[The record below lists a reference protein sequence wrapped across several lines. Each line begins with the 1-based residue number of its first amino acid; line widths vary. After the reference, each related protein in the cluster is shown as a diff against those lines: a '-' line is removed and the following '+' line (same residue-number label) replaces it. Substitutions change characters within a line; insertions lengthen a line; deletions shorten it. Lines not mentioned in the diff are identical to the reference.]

1 MALSWQGNVVLV
13 LLYAL
18 MWSSAMMWCYVVV
31 CDDDGADVTV
41 FDDMAIGDDMTVGAG
56 MTIELT
62 W

>member
-1 MALSWQGNVVLV
+1 
-13 LLYAL
+13 
-18 MWSSAMMWCYVVV
+18 MMWCYVVV

-41 FDDMAIGDDMTVGAG
+41 FDDMAIGDDMAVGAG